1 VKRQPDD
8 GRDDGDR
15 RDASRDRR
23 RADSRGRDDR
33 RRRRS
38 WSRSRSP
45 EDRVKRERNSPRRDV
60 RRSRS
65 RSPPRR
71 RSRWD
76 RDDARRDFAGD
87 ERERR
92 GDRRDENRRRA
103 DGADDESEITE
114 TIPCAGYEGRIVGKG
129 GSVVTQIQRETGARV
144 RVDRA
149 KGECVVSGSAEQV
162 VLAGVAVRDA
172 MRAGGAPPPFFGG
185 AASNGIKSEMRSE
198 TIPCA
203 GFEGRIIGR
212 GGETIKR
219 LRSEHGARVDVDAAN
234 GACVVS
240 GSADAVTAASA
251 AIRALIEQGDAGH
264 KDARKREDDGDD
276 GGGTYG
282 PRGDD
287 ALAPSTADL
296 VPAVPPEAPNFGLSG
311 ALAKE
316 TNTVNGVVLV
326 YTEPVDKAPP
336 PTTKYRLYV
345 FKDGK
350 LLNDA
355 EPLRVHRQSFYLFGR
370 DRLVADVPTD
380 HPSCSKQHAVLQY
393 RLRERFDEEKGLDV
407 LDSTPYLMDLE
418 TTNGTFING
427 EKLEPRRYYQLLQKD
442 CVKFGAST
450 REYVLLAEDAAGAGR
465 R

>member
-1 VKRQPDD
+1 M
-8 GRDDGDR
+8 
-15 RDASRDRR
+15 
-23 RADSRGRDDR
+23 
-33 RRRRS
+33 
-38 WSRSRSP
+38 
-45 EDRVKRERNSPRRDV
+45 
-60 RRSRS
+60 
-65 RSPPRR
+65 
-71 RSRWD
+71 
-76 RDDARRDFAGD
+76 AGD

-103 DGADDESEITE
+103 NGADDEPEITE

-149 KGECVVSGSAEQV
+149 RGECVVSGSAEQV
-162 VLAGVAVRDA
+162 VMAGFAVRDA
-172 MRAGGAPPPFFGG
+172 MRAGGAPPPAFGG
-185 AASNGIKSEMRSE
+185 AAPNGVKSEMRSE
-198 TIPCA
+198 TISCA

-212 GGETIKR
+212 GGETIRR

-234 GACVVS
+234 GACVVA
-240 GSADAVTAASA
+240 GSAEAVTAASA
-251 AIRALIEQGDAGH
+251 AIRALIETGDAGR
-264 KDARKREDDGDD
+264 ATRKREDDGDD

-287 ALAPSTADL
+287 ALASAAVDPA
-296 VPAVPPEAPNFGLSG
+296 AVPPEAPNFGLSG

-345 FKDGK
+345 FKDGA
-350 LLNDA
+350 LLRDA
-355 EPLRVHRQSFYLFGR
+355 EPLRVHRQSYYLFGR
-370 DRLVADVPTD
+370 DRAVADVPTD

-393 RLRERFDEEKGLDV
+393 RFRTGFDEASGLETQE
-407 LDSTPYLMDLE
+407 STPYLMDLE

-427 EKLEPRRYYQLLQKD
+427 ERLEPRRYYQLLQKD

>member
-1 VKRQPDD
+1 M
-8 GRDDGDR
+8 
-15 RDASRDRR
+15 
-23 RADSRGRDDR
+23 
-33 RRRRS
+33 
-38 WSRSRSP
+38 
-45 EDRVKRERNSPRRDV
+45 
-60 RRSRS
+60 
-65 RSPPRR
+65 
-71 RSRWD
+71 
-76 RDDARRDFAGD
+76 AGD

-103 DGADDESEITE
+103 NVADDEPEITE

-129 GSVVTQIQRETGARV
+129 GSVVMQIQRETGARV

-149 KGECVVSGSAEQV
+149 RGECVVSGSAEQV
-162 VLAGVAVRDA
+162 VMAGVAVRDA
-172 MRAGGAPPPFFGG
+172 MRAGGAPPPAFGG
-185 AASNGIKSEMRSE
+185 AAPNGVKSEMRSE
-198 TIPCA
+198 TISCA

-212 GGETIKR
+212 GGETIRR

-234 GACVVS
+234 GACVVA
-240 GSADAVTAASA
+240 GSAEAVTAASA
-251 AIRALIEQGDAGH
+251 AIRALIETGDAGR
-264 KDARKREDDGDD
+264 ATREREDDGDD

-287 ALAPSTADL
+287 ALETVAVDPA
-296 VPAVPPEAPNFGLSG
+296 AVPPEAPNFGLSG

-345 FKDGK
+345 FKDGA
-350 LLNDA
+350 LLRDA
-355 EPLRVHRQSFYLFGR
+355 EPLRVHRQSYYLFGR
-370 DRLVADVPTD
+370 DRAVADVPTD

-393 RLRERFDEEKGLDV
+393 RFRTGFDEASGLEV
-407 LDSTPYLMDLE
+407 HESTPYLMDLE

-427 EKLEPRRYYQLLQKD
+427 ERLEPRRYYQLLQKD

>member
-1 VKRQPDD
+1 M
-8 GRDDGDR
+8 
-15 RDASRDRR
+15 
-23 RADSRGRDDR
+23 
-33 RRRRS
+33 
-38 WSRSRSP
+38 
-45 EDRVKRERNSPRRDV
+45 
-60 RRSRS
+60 
-65 RSPPRR
+65 
-71 RSRWD
+71 
-76 RDDARRDFAGD
+76 AGD

-103 DGADDESEITE
+103 NGADDESEITE

-149 KGECVVSGSAEQV
+149 RGECVVSGSAEQV
-162 VLAGVAVRDA
+162 VMAGFAVRDA
-172 MRAGGAPPPFFGG
+172 MRAGGAPPPAFGG
-185 AASNGIKSEMRSE
+185 AAPNGVKSEMRSE
-198 TIPCA
+198 TISCA

-212 GGETIKR
+212 GGETIRR

-234 GACVVS
+234 GACVVA
-240 GSADAVTAASA
+240 GSAEAVTAASA
-251 AIRALIEQGDAGH
+251 AIRALIETGDAGH
-264 KDARKREDDGDD
+264 TTRKREDDGDD

-287 ALAPSTADL
+287 ALASAAVDPA
-296 VPAVPPEAPNFGLSG
+296 AVPPEAPNFGLSG

-345 FKDGK
+345 FKDGA
-350 LLNDA
+350 LLRDA
-355 EPLRVHRQSFYLFGR
+355 EPLRVHRQSYYLFGR
-370 DRLVADVPTD
+370 DRAVADVPTD

-393 RLRERFDEEKGLDV
+393 RFRTRFDEACGLEV
-407 LDSTPYLMDLE
+407 QESTPYLMDLE

-427 EKLEPRRYYQLLQKD
+427 ERLEPRRYYQLLQKD